1 MTKRRWIGTLIGVVL
16 VALSAA
22 AASGAEITIGPLL
35 ELPGADTMTV
45 VWETDTAAVGSV
57 ILREPTGPERE
68 IPSPGT
74 QARHVVTIGGLAP
87 DTRYEYAVVVDGAV
101 AHRSW
106 FRTLPKE
113 GPYRV
118 AFLGDTRHNDGITA
132 DLFSL
137 MDTFHP
143 QFIVMLGDFVGRAN
157 RAEDWMKEIFDPGKK
172 VFDHIPI
179 VGIPGNHD
187 VQYDPDF
194 AMFRRFFIRPE
205 NTGEKS
211 LTYTA
216 TVESDLYIFLDI
228 YSRRPFFTFTDG
240 MRLYRL
246 LKDAAKRP
254 DIRHIF
260 ILSHEGVISHW
271 RFRRGYSG
279 LKPFTGIMGR
289 YGVTAIISGHDH
301 HYARGI
307 TYSGVPFF
315 ITGGG
320 GSPLY
325 EINRYNFYAALMGRT
340 AVKRV
345 THHFLIMDVDGQTC
359 AFSAVLPDGTVFDT
373 AVIKKGN

>member
-1 MTKRRWIGTLIGVVL
+1 
-16 VALSAA
+16 
-22 AASGAEITIGPLL
+22 
-35 ELPGADTMTV
+35 
-45 VWETDTAAVGSV
+45 
-57 ILREPTGPERE
+57 
-68 IPSPGT
+68 
-74 QARHVVTIGGLAP
+74 
-87 DTRYEYAVVVDGAV
+87 
-101 AHRSW
+101 
-106 FRTLPKE
+106 
-113 GPYRV
+113 
-118 AFLGDTRHNDGITA
+118 
-132 DLFSL
+132 
-137 MDTFHP
+137 
-143 QFIVMLGDFVGRAN
+143 
-157 RAEDWMKEIFDPGKK
+157 
-172 VFDHIPI
+172 
-179 VGIPGNHD
+179 
-187 VQYDPDF
+187 
-194 AMFRRFFIRPE
+194 
-205 NTGEKS
+205 
-211 LTYTA
+211 
-216 TVESDLYIFLDI
+216 
-228 YSRRPFFTFTDG
+228 